1 MNHAS
6 VNLDVAAMRTVFQ
19 CFDVNKLGGIDLQEL
34 QSAVKVLG
42 ISINPREVAKMFHAA
57 DTDGSGEVDF
67 DEFTAI
73 MHKSDGGAF
82 ARMIRKVHEDEAC
95 RDIMRSRMR
104 PIQVKKGMASRV
116 SFCMMPKIRK
126 GKACKRLKFNRPSS
140 MPTKPKNRPQAAR
153 ENATG

>member
-19 CFDVNKLGGIDLQEL
+19 CFDVNKSGGIDLQEL

-82 ARMIRKVHEDEAC
+82 ARMIRK
-95 RDIMRSRMR
+95 RSRS
-104 PIQVKKGMASRV
+104 QLSLHDTQWSRSQLTFHDTHAHPAV
-116 SFCMMPKIRK
+116 
-126 GKACKRLKFNRPSS
+126 GVLYYAN
-140 MPTKPKNRPQAAR
+140 
-153 ENATG
+153 